1 MEHEKEYLS
10 HYGVKGMKWGVRKK
24 RSTSGA
30 KKQTT
35 GTKKATEGTKKIT
48 EKVKVLNAKRKET
61 TEQKRAEKTKREQ
74 VSKRKA
80 LSDMTD
86 DELNSFIKRLE
97 LEKRYTDLVR
107 QQRPQ
112 KSRGR
117 QTVENILYGASEN
130 VGKQIAVYAMG
141 TAANKAI
148 EQAFGIKD
156 AVNPKKGQ
164 KD

>member
-1 MEHEKEYLS
+1 MEHEEEYLS

-35 GTKKATEGTKKIT
+35 GTKKIT
-48 EKVKVLNAKRKET
+48 EKVKALNAKRKET

-141 TAANKAI
+141 AAANKAI